1 MILFQRLVSSS
12 TSAILSAMQGRLE
25 RLRKGDDASIENY
38 STEFDQSFEDYDHN
52 IDFDGFMQN
61 NANSLIDEDQYLTT
75 LIDQAKDCIQT

>member
-1 MILFQRLVSSS
+1 
-12 TSAILSAMQGRLE
+12 MQGRLE

-61 NANSLIDEDQYLTT
+61 NANLLIDEDQYLTT
-75 LIDQAKDCIQT
+75 LIDQAKDCIQTETDAKAEALLEKYIQLR